1 MPILYFIN
9 FVNCFVMLSIDISPR
24 KLLIFISIFSLLV
37 SVLLFFLK
45 IYISLSFLPDISG
58 SETSTIFPIQRLT
71 GGLPVYT
78 DPESPPFLMAQY
90 TPIYFGLV
98 SLIAKV
104 AGILPDDVHKVFII
118 SRLFSISLVVTMAG
132 AVGTFL
138 RYKVKTS
145 VYAALLAACFIYQV
159 LAYWYLTSSRP
170 DSLLVLL
177 TTMLII
183 VVYRAI
189 ELENTNGVW
198 WIAAIVIA
206 VVAFFVKQS
215 GAIHAIALG
224 VFCLITAQWKLLFRL
239 IISGLVAFG
248 ICLFILPTQN
258 LAIFFTNIIGGVAN
272 SASWGWFYDWT
283 LQRFLLA
290 FAPLLAISTAICVVS
305 FQNKS
310 HLFLKFLSV
319 CSVLFF
325 LFATATAT
333 KIGAGVGY
341 YQDYL
346 IVAVV
351 QIVVFVYT
359 QGWHLKI
366 GDRLGMLVTVI
377 YLGCAAVHCLLSVYM
392 GYTQIPL
399 DNFRGQYSEQSDI
412 AKFLKLE
419 KGLRDGEWV
428 YIAAAGDF
436 QGYYLNHFLYRNS
449 LVPFTD
455 IVYLADQNKTFD
467 FKKLDNLI
475 RNRRIKYVIGSRGK
489 EPNTILG
496 QRFPA
501 LQKIRTTNSYDIYQ
515 GY

>member
-1 MPILYFIN
+1 
-9 FVNCFVMLSIDISPR
+9 MLFFNISLHKPLR
-24 KLLIFISIFSLLV
+24 FV
-37 SVLLFFLK
+37 SVFSVLISFLLLFIK
-45 IYISLSFLPDISG
+45 IYVSLSFLPDISG

-71 GGLPVYT
+71 GDLPIYT

-90 TPIYFGLV
+90 TPIYFVLV
-98 SLIAKV
+98 SLGAKV
-104 AGILPDDVHKVFII
+104 AGILPDDVHKMFII
-118 SRLFSISLVVTMAG
+118 SRLFSIVLVVIMAG
-132 AVGTFL
+132 IVGVFL

-145 VYAALLAACFIYQV
+145 IYAALLAACFIYQI

-177 TTMLII
+177 TALFIV

-189 ELENTNGVW
+189 ELENASGIW
-198 WIAAIVIA
+198 WIAAIVVA
-206 VVAFFVKQS
+206 VTAFFVKQS
-215 GAIHAIALG
+215 GAIHSVSLG
-224 VFCLITAQWKLLFRL
+224 IFCLMTAQWKLLFRMVL
-239 IISGLVAFG
+239 IGLLVFC
-248 ICLFILPTQN
+248 IYLFVLPTQG
-258 LAIFFTNIIGGVAN
+258 LPVFFTNIVGGVAN

-290 FAPLLAISTAICVVS
+290 FAPLLAINIAVCLVS
-305 FQNKS
+305 FRNEGY
-310 HLFLKFLSV
+310 LYLKFLSV
-319 CSVLFF
+319 SSLLFF

-351 QIVVFVYT
+351 QIVVFIYA
-359 QGWHLKI
+359 QGWHLKVAD
-366 GDRLGMLVTVI
+366 GLQTLVTLI
-377 YLGCAAVHCLLSVYM
+377 YLGCAALHCLLSVYM

-399 DNFRGQYSEQSDI
+399 NNFRGQYAEQSDI
-412 AKFLKLE
+412 AKFLKHE

-428 YIAAAGDF
+428 YIAAAGNF

-455 IVYLADQNKTFD
+455 IVFLADQNKTFD
-467 FKKLDNLI
+467 FGKLDELI
-475 RNRRIKYVIGSRGK
+475 RNRKIKYIIGSKGK
-489 EPNTILG
+489 EPVTILG

-501 LQKIRTTNSYDIYQ
+501 LQKIRTTTSYDIYQ

>member
-1 MPILYFIN
+1 
-9 FVNCFVMLSIDISPR
+9 MLSVNISFR
-24 KLLIFISIFSLLV
+24 KPLLFVSVFSLLV
-37 SVLLFFLK
+37 SLLLLLIK
-45 IYISLSFLPDISG
+45 IYVSLSFLPDISG

-71 GGLPVYT
+71 GGLPIYT

-90 TPIYFGLV
+90 TPIYFVLV
-98 SLIAKV
+98 SLVAKV

-118 SRLFSISLVVTMAG
+118 SRLFSISLVVAMAG
-132 AVGTFL
+132 MVGIFL

-145 VYAALLAACFIYQV
+145 VHTALLTACFIYQI

-177 TTMLII
+177 TALFIMVI
-183 VVYRAI
+183 YRAI
-189 ELENTNGVW
+189 ELENTTGIW
-198 WIAAIVIA
+198 WIAAIFIA
-206 VVAFFVKQS
+206 VTAFFVKQS

-224 VFCLITAQWKLLFRL
+224 VFCLITAQWKLLFRMVVT
-239 IISGLVAFG
+239 GLLVFC
-248 ICLFILPTQN
+248 IYLFILPTQS
-258 LAIFFTNIIGGVAN
+258 LAVFFTNIIGGVAN

-290 FAPLLAISTAICVVS
+290 FAPLLAINVVVCLVS
-305 FQNKS
+305 FRNKG
-310 HLFLKFLSV
+310 HLYLKFLSV
-319 CSVLFF
+319 CSLLFF
-325 LFATATAT
+325 VFATATAT

-351 QIVVFVYT
+351 QIVVFIYT

-366 GDRLGMLVTVI
+366 TDGLETLVTMI
-377 YLGCAAVHCLLSVYM
+377 YLGCAALHCLLSVYM

-399 DNFRGQYSEQSDI
+399 DNFRSQYAEQSDI
-412 AKFLKLE
+412 AKFLKQE

-428 YIAAAGDF
+428 YIAAAGNF

-467 FKKLDNLI
+467 FGKLDELI
-475 RNRRIKYVIGSRGK
+475 QNKKIKYVIGSKGK
-489 EPNTILG
+489 EPVTILG
-496 QRFPA
+496 QHFPA
-501 LQKIRTTNSYDIYQ
+501 LRKIRTTPSYDIYQ